1 MTVMPYILFNVYM
14 VFEQYDARNLFYYMI
29 LNKQIGSFY
38 LIDKPIDYSMIN
50 NNDPKE
56 ITEEQQAMNDF
67 YSEFYDFS

>member
-14 VFEQYDARNLFYYMI
+14 VFEQYDATNLFYYMI

-38 LIDKPIDYSMIN
+38 FIDKPIDYSMIN
-50 NNDPKE
+50 NNDLKE

-67 YSEFYDFS
+67 YSEFYNFS